1 MRRAV
6 LMLIAA
12 SLTFVGPTYVA
23 ASLKEFGV
31 PHPIWAVVGLSFFAT
46 GLTLFY
52 ILIKKR

>member
-1 MRRAV
+1 
-6 LMLIAA
+6 MLIAA